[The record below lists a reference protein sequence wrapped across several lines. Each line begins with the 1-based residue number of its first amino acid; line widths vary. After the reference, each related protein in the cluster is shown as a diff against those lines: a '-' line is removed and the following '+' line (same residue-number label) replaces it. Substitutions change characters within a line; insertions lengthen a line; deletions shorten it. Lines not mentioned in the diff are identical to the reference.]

1 MRSIVNVVEELMDM
15 NSALN
20 EIDDEKLFDEMVYE
34 INNKIEE
41 MWREY
46 SVSEV
51 SKELEK
57 YEIERWDF
65 VDYIWKV
72 KEYMVEA

>member
-46 SVSEV
+46 SVKEV

>member
-1 MRSIVNVVEELMDM
+1 MRSIINVVEELMDM

-51 SKELEK
+51 SNELEK

-72 KEYMVEA
+72 KEYM

>member
-1 MRSIVNVVEELMDM
+1 MRSIINVVEELMDM